1 VIVRFPA
8 AALAIL
14 SVLAVF
20 TMGGCASGPRSRPE
34 ARDPD
39 VAWVCARHDLVSD
52 LRGRITFEDVQRT
65 LCDVGRYSDRIDFR
79 ALEAAALAEAGRCGG
94 TPAAAT
100 GPSSLRGLFEAL
112 ERAAA
117 GQPEGCVAS
126 AMIAGMV
133 RALGR
138 DYTFHP
144 VGASQPATAEDQPAQ
159 PATLNKTIVYVK
171 LVPSL
176 NGGDRL
182 VEDALRA
189 ARRDQAITGL
199 MLDLRGADGAAL
211 QELARFIDFFIDDG
225 TALEWKARPTGQMSQ
240 ISATRRPPAETL
252 PLIVLIDEQTQ
263 SGAEAFAG
271 VLRARGRALLI
282 GRRTM
287 GRGTVQSIIDLPSG
301 SRLRIPTGDLIEP
314 GVGLISGRG
323 VEPDVALGPT
333 PAGGA
338 DADADAVIRFGV
350 QVLSA
355 TRSGQRADLID
366 AAHRMLAWRSKR

>member
-1 VIVRFPA
+1 VCVGPA
-8 AALAIL
+8 VAARGA
-14 SVLAVF
+14 
-20 TMGGCASGPRSRPE
+20 GSGRRL
-34 ARDPD
+34 
-39 VAWVCARHDLVSD
+39 VCARHDLVSD

-65 LCDVGRYSDRIDFR
+65 LCDVGRYSDRMDFR

-94 TPAAAT
+94 APAAAT

-112 ERAAA
+112 ERVAA

-138 DYTFHP
+138 DYGFTP
-144 VGASQPATAEDQPAQ
+144 VPLPRPAPPPDEP

-171 LVPSL
+171 LSRFL
-176 NGGDRL
+176 AGGERL
-182 VEDALRA
+182 VESALRA
-189 ARRDQAITGL
+189 ARRDQAMTGL
-199 MLDLRGADGAAL
+199 IVDVRGADGAPVE
-211 QELARFIDFFIDDG
+211 ELARFIDFFIDDG
-225 TALEWKARPTGQMSQ
+225 TALEWKVRLTGEMSR
-240 ISATRRPPAETL
+240 ISATRQPPAETL
-252 PLIVLIDEQTQ
+252 PLVVLVDEKTQ

-287 GRGTVQSIIDLPSG
+287 GLAMVQTVLALPSG
-301 SRLRIPTGDLIEP
+301 SLLTVPVGDLIEP

-323 VEPDVALGPT
+323 VAPDVTLEPAL
-333 PAGGA
+333 AGDAREAA
-338 DADADAVIRFGV
+338 DADDVIRFGV